1 MENIEIKARVENLDK
16 IRELVKDL
24 NHTYVGLDHQID
36 TYFKMTNGRFKLRE
50 SSLSGPY
57 LIFYLRDNLTGPKSS
72 VYQKLP
78 VDDAQGLKKLLNKM
92 QGIHIIIE
100 KNREIYLYENVRIH
114 LDEVSDLGNF
124 LEFEAVMD
132 TKYND
137 KNEET
142 RKVKYLMQKL
152 EIENEDLVSESYE
165 NLMDRSYSVCVV

>member
-1 MENIEIKARVENLDK
+1 MENIEIKARVADPEKTREIVKSLD
-16 IRELVKDL
+16 
-24 NHTYVGLDHQID
+24 HTFVGLDHQID

-78 VDDAQGLKKLLNKM
+78 VDDAYGFKNLLYKM

-100 KNREIYLYENVRIH
+100 KKREIYLYENVRIH
-114 LDEVSDLGNF
+114 LDEVKNLGNF

-132 TKYND
+132 DRYND
-137 KNEET
+137 KDLET
-142 RKVKYLMQKL
+142 RKVNFLLEKL
-152 EIENEDLVSESYE
+152 EISDKDLISVSYE
-165 NLMDRSYSVCVV
+165 NLMEEV